1 MFPVLGRQRQEDLRV
16 RGQPGLQIEFHDNQ
30 GYMEKLSLENQK
42 QNKNRK
48 K

>member
-1 MFPVLGRQRQEDLRV
+1 MFPALGRQRQIDLRV

-30 GYMEKLSLENQK
+30 EKLSLENQK